1 MEKNK
6 EMVNTAGQTGQYIK
20 VIGLITESMVLVS
33 INGKTDVNI
42 MVTGTTTTCMEWAFT
57 FTPTV

>member
-1 MEKNK
+1 
-6 EMVNTAGQTGQYIK
+6 MVNIAGQTGQYIK
-20 VIGLITESMVLVS
+20 VIGLIIESMVLVS

-42 MVTGTTTTCMEWAFT
+42 MVTGTTTTCMEWAFI